1 MPMGI
6 TLTLVVRDPKTQRL
20 CFMHNL
26 LPSKLGKLKIVC
38 ALPLFSNSICIK
50 KQSAAEHGF
59 TQIVLN
65 MILAPHLQFS
75 VAEQCDFLEL
85 AIFCELP
92 KAYLGDSNMWVQQQ
106 HANLKSSYES
116 TKSKYW
122 LETEKS
128 FGLETSRCANLYGLL
143 AIVESFA
150 SMLFIEKE
158 CLLGN
163 QYFAQERYKTQYD
176 TYRRLVLAHDNMA
189 KTHPCSNHKPPLHT
203 VAVNWEHAVSLLD
216 SIYSEAFRALREE
229 GIAGFTCTFLGVVEK
244 LKEHPLFKGWSS
256 HFPESVGEHTFQV
269 VFLCRLLASKLS
281 LPVKLRVQLYHVA
294 VLHGLAEVYA
304 REVVYPVHF
313 KEREV
318 TKLHHSIEQ
327 KLITR
332 ICERFRLTLTND
344 PRLLA
349 IVDICDHFVTQL
361 YCDREVRSGNVQ
373 FKILQ
378 NTLNIKHELY
388 VKDFPE
394 VFHALDDLWLEYASN
409 F

>member
-1 MPMGI
+1 
-6 TLTLVVRDPKTQRL
+6 
-20 CFMHNL
+20 
-26 LPSKLGKLKIVC
+26 
-38 ALPLFSNSICIK
+38 
-50 KQSAAEHGF
+50 
-59 TQIVLN
+59 
-65 MILAPHLQFS
+65 
-75 VAEQCDFLEL
+75 
-85 AIFCELP
+85 
-92 KAYLGDSNMWVQQQ
+92 
-106 HANLKSSYES
+106 
-116 TKSKYW
+116 
-122 LETEKS
+122 
-128 FGLETSRCANLYGLL
+128 
-143 AIVESFA
+143 
-150 SMLFIEKE
+150 
-158 CLLGN
+158 LLGN

-361 YCDREVRSGNVQ
+361 YCDRDVRSGNVQ